1 MCKIKMSIKK
11 AWIVF
16 GTAFLLVFPTRLA
29 ELFFLADHETGLY
42 TDSMRTVSFAVT
54 AVLAA
59 AAVLMMLFCK
69 ADPRSCYTG
78 KPVYSPAASV
88 AGCLAG
94 AWLLVQS
101 VMLLLQKN
109 QEQPGA
115 VQVQN
120 FLFRVIMPLCGAAA
134 SVVLFMAAYGYFT
147 GVNRLA
153 GLRFL
158 TLLPPLW
165 GCVCLVSSFI
175 LYTSVVEI
183 TENVYDTFS
192 MIFVL
197 LFLFSQAK
205 LLAGYEEGRSTRN
218 LILYGMLA
226 VLVTMS
232 ASLPSI
238 ISSVCHEGESVFS
251 QVNMIRM
258 VNFML
263 SIYILAC
270 VIAHWRALSAR
281 REDVHMQAHYGCLPL
296 ERPSLAYQCE
306 VYLRIQYQSKAFFA
320 EKHISPYGAEENSKN
335 LR

>member
-16 GTAFLLVFPTRLA
+16 GVAFLLVFPTRLA
-29 ELFFLADHETGLY
+29 ELFLLADHETGLY
-42 TDSMRTVSFAVT
+42 TDSMRAISFAVT
-54 AVLAA
+54 AVLVAA
-59 AAVLMMLFCK
+59 AALIMLFCK
-69 ADPRSCYTG
+69 TDPRSCYIG
-78 KPVYSPAASV
+78 RPVYSPVASV

-109 QEQPGA
+109 QEQPEA

-120 FLFRVIMPLCGAAA
+120 FLLRVVMPFCGIAA
-134 SVVLFMAAYGYFT
+134 SAVLFMAAYGYFVGT
-147 GVNRLA
+147 NRLA
-153 GLRFL
+153 SLRFL

-238 ISSVCHEGESVFS
+238 ISSVYHEGESVFS

-258 VNFML
+258 VNFIL
-263 SIYILAC
+263 SVYILAC
-270 VIAHWRALSAR
+270 TVAHWRALSAR
-281 REDVHMQAHYGCLPL
+281 REEAHMQEHYGRLPL

-306 VYLRIQYQSKAFFA
+306 VYLRAQYRSKAFFV
-320 EKHISPYGAEENSKN
+320 EKHISPYGAQENSKN